1 MYRGF
6 PGKRYPA
13 KKRIKYSFG
22 KDEFQ
27 HGIRNRRQNG
37 RFHIFRFLTNA
48 KEAWCGVVFAKPS
61 NCKFIFLGNLM
72 LNGVEI
78 PMDSQMR
85 RARCRVF
92 HEENE
97 RNRMNWLRSFFA
109 ALQGVFPYWQSGR
122 RLFCHIP
129 QPPHHIFCGRG
140 EVGEEKEDKV
150 DSWSRFRSTSVN
162 SGWNP
167 Q

>member
-37 RFHIFRFLTNA
+37 RFQIFRFLTNA

-61 NCKFIFLGNLM
+61 NCKFIFFRQPH
-72 LNGVEI
+72 VKW
-78 PMDSQMR
+78 R
-85 RARCRVF
+85 R
-92 HEENE
+92 NPYG
-97 RNRMNWLRSFFA
+97 FA
-109 ALQGVFPYWQSGR
+109 DEKGALPRFPWR
-122 RLFCHIP
+122 KWA
-129 QPPHHIFCGRG
+129 QPDELVALIFCCSPGRFPILT
-140 EVGEEKEDKV
+140 VWAPFV
-150 DSWSRFRSTSVN
+150 LSHTPTPTPHFLWTRRSRGRKR
-162 SGWNP
+162 G
-167 Q
+167 